1 MYGTEAS
8 NEAGEGKS
16 LGAVIYE
23 KIVQSRSDAKKEK
36 ERQSNIEKKGGE
48 VEERDKKNL
57 FGKALFHNLGGNTFS
72 GKKNFG
78 ENFNHKLPT
87 KEKDPSKPKP
97 KRTNKA
103 AGLEKILKVGFG
115 SLLTDSTAIQ
125 GGLSKLG
132 HFLNSQS
139 QSQNATSSG
148 VQSIAAALNAQ
159 TQLQVDQIESFEYQA
174 QENLLDQSK
183 ILYGGETSKA
193 GGESD
198 ILGPIKGLWDA
209 AQTAWNFLSG
219 GGALARIGQMLGI
232 GGGAAAPTAAAAGST
247 SAAGAAGG
255 VGAGAIAASAAAVTG
270 VGLGASYAGQAM
282 RSWGDTW
289 RDLGNKEKKDVL
301 KNPLLNTVLMV
312 PPLTPLGIAAQTGLI
327 PDQLL
332 DATED
337 PIARYLDLQSGLG
350 ETIGAPFR
358 AVLEFVLSGGDINKS
373 NEIMSSADAN
383 IRENFRQV
391 VEGGGGTKGSW
402 GTLGLYGKEG
412 KLAEGGAMI
421 GEAGK
426 EAVVDLNSADAK
438 GNNLASDAPMKAV
451 GGSMLAMTDTF
462 IKALGPL
469 GSPVSQALGP
479 DIQNLARDFGMS
491 NVLPNL
497 NIGGGN
503 FPSSKDNQKDR
514 KNFLQD
520 LISGSLEALG
530 AKPKDD
536 KPKSPP
542 PPTPPPNPE
551 PVIDPNSPANPA
563 PATPTPT
570 GSGADKPMDDHR
582 RPTTTASGFKPNL
595 TGTSFDPMVGED
607 GKRKSNNQISL
618 QVPGFND
625 KYEVLSNRANGD
637 FEVWEKGLWRI
648 FGNKPKMVG
657 TGKDKTT
664 GKYKDPLFA
673 ASYNEVRANYLN
685 QAKETG
691 VRFGYITP
699 TEYNAKQEKIN
710 AARVNGNQENGGSVK
725 SYEQGGKQVQ
735 KPWWDFLG
743 LVTGS
748 KEVQKGTTGIYSNS
762 PIGRIGEA
770 AAQRNKMMK
779 ELGYAKGGS
788 QKLYGSES
796 TNTEGIKAFSDLMQ
810 GIIFTS
816 LSDILGEVGKVPMD
830 SLSPAGDTKTQ
841 PKLPK
846 ASPAVS
852 APSAT
857 AETSDVSD
865 GMFVFNMISAGGGA
879 AAPVNVSNETSD
891 INYLGSST
899 ADGLAS
905 YLCLSTSG
913 IG

>member
-36 ERQSNIEKKGGE
+36 ERQSNIEKKGGG
-48 VEERDKKNL
+48 VDERDKKNL

-87 KEKDPSKPKP
+87 KEKDPSKPKS

-132 HFLNSQS
+132 NFLNSQS

-198 ILGPIKGLWDA
+198 ILGSIKGLWNA

-247 SAAGAAGG
+247 SAAGAASG

-301 KNPLLNTVLMV
+301 KNPLLNAVLMV

-358 AVLEFVLSGGDINKS
+358 AVLEFLLSGGDINKS

-497 NIGGGN
+497 NIGGGK

-520 LISGSLEALG
+520 LISGSLKSLG

-542 PPTPPPNPE
+542 PPPPPKK
-551 PVIDPNSPANPA
+551 PNAGPA
-563 PATPTPT
+563 PKNQDNPDN
-570 GSGADKPMDDHR
+570 GSGEPMDGKYSV
-582 RPTTTASGFKPNL
+582 PTTGTGVEHSASGLDKQ
-595 TGTSFDPMVGED
+595 E
-607 GKRKSNNQISL
+607 
-618 QVPGFND
+618 
-625 KYEVLSNRANGD
+625 KYEVTRGPDGKLKDPNQRELPIPGYPDHFVLTNRANGD
-637 FEVWEKGLWRI
+637 FGVWKKGFLGI
-648 FGNKPKMVG
+648 NNSQAATGNAR
-657 TGKDKTT
+657 DKNT
-664 GKYKDPLFA
+664 GKYKDPLFRA
-673 ASYNEVRANYLN
+673 AFNEVRANYITE
-685 QAKETG
+685 APETG
-691 VRFGYITP
+691 VRLGYITP

-710 AARVNGNQENGGSVK
+710 AARVNGDQENGGSVK

>member
-36 ERQSNIEKKGGE
+36 ERQSNIEKRGGG
-48 VEERDKKNL
+48 VDERDKKNL

-97 KRTNKA
+97 KRVSKA

-174 QENLLDQSK
+174 QENLLDQRK

-198 ILGPIKGLWDA
+198 ILGSIKGLWNA

-289 RDLGNKEKKDVL
+289 RDLDGKQKKDVL
-301 KNPLLNTVLMV
+301 KNPLLNTVLMM

-332 DATED
+332 EATED
-337 PIARYLDLQSGLG
+337 PIARVLDLQSGLG

-391 VEGGGGTKGSW
+391 VQGSGGTRGSF

-497 NIGGGN
+497 NIGGGK

-520 LISGSLEALG
+520 LISGSLKSLG

-536 KPKSPP
+536 KPKSSPP
-542 PPTPPPNPE
+542 NPTIKTPPPGTNAPVSNP
-551 PVIDPNSPANPA
+551 SPTA
-563 PATPTPT
+563 P
-570 GSGADKPMDDHR
+570 SSNGASKPMDGKYTD
-582 RPTTTASGFKPNL
+582 PTSQGGAAIPELTTQQGQELKNKAVNQDYLPF
-595 TGTSFDPMVGED
+595 
-607 GKRKSNNQISL
+607 RKDSKWY
-618 QVPGFND
+618 D
-625 KYEVLSNRANGD
+625 KYQILLNSGNGSY
-637 FEVWEKGLWRI
+637 EVWEKPGISNWAPKQI
-648 FGNKPKMVG
+648 FL
-657 TGKDKTT
+657 GKKENA
-664 GKYKDPLFA
+664 GQIQNSQIGSEA
-673 ASYNEVRANYLN
+673 HNEVRSFMIKHMPET
-685 QAKETG
+685 AKTTFKWVTDG
-691 VRFGYITP
+691 D
-699 TEYNAKQEKIN
+699 IN
-710 AARVNGNQENGGSVK
+710 RTRASRVNGNQENGGSVK

-788 QKLYGSES
+788 RKLYGSES
-796 TNTEGIKAFSDLMQ
+796 TNTEGIEAFSVLMQ
-810 GIIFTS
+810 KIIFTS
-816 LSDILGEVGKVPMD
+816 LRDILQEVGKVPMD
-830 SLSPAGDTKTQ
+830 SLSPAEDTKAP

-857 AETSDVSD
+857 AETSDVSN

>member
-139 QSQNATSSG
+139 QSQNTTSSG

-497 NIGGGN
+497 NIGGGK

-520 LISGSLEALG
+520 LISGSLKSLG
-530 AKPKDD
+530 AKPKEP
-536 KPKSPP
+536 PKAPKT
-542 PPTPPPNPE
+542 TPQTTQEQKAQSNP
-551 PVIDPNSPANPA
+551 SNPD
-563 PATPTPT
+563 T
-570 GSGADKPMDDHR
+570 GSVSQRQQNAARSAGQNKPMDGKYEDDTVGADHGR
-582 RPTTTASGFKPNL
+582 TSTEKRNL
-595 TGTSFDPMVGED
+595 TATNVKQGVFPFVHKGDNQNYKVLLNYTNGDYEIFKVGAGLLGTDEPVD
-607 GKRKSNNQISL
+607 
-618 QVPGFND
+618 
-625 KYEVLSNRANGD
+625 LSNPKKGGLNEALLHRGHKIVVEAY
-637 FEVWEKGLWRI
+637 EKHSPGR
-648 FGNKPKMVG
+648 GAQV
-657 TGKDKTT
+657 
-664 GKYKDPLFA
+664 KYLSP
-673 ASYNEVRANYLN
+673 E
-685 QAKETG
+685 QAKT
-691 VRFGYITP
+691 
-699 TEYNAKQEKIN
+699 AKASRSGGGKESG
-710 AARVNGNQENGGSVK
+710 GNIK